1 MSDDKPLP
9 PAPVRRGWDRE
20 VMVGLF
26 VIAGFAATLIALFT
40 LTDAAMFRG
49 RYVVTT
55 VLQDAAGIRK
65 GDPVLMRGVNIGR
78 VQRFDIDKDKVAIRL
93 EVEGEYR
100 IPRDSRA
107 EIKSQGLLGSMVAEV
122 VPGQEA
128 DLLRGGETI
137 PGGLGPGMF
146 DKVNDLSASA
156 DKALGRVQA
165 LLSDTMVKN
174 IESSSTQLDSLLKE
188 WRALTGEQRGELKKL
203 TTNLREAS
211 EGLQKATAGPEL
223 ERSVKRLD
231 SITKQLDDVTA
242 SLGRSSKS
250 AEGLLARIDRGE
262 GSLGKLSKD
271 DALYVNTNEAML
283 SFTKAAQELAKLT
296 EDLRKQPRR
305 YLNLSLF

>member
-9 PAPVRRGWDRE
+9 PAPERRGRDRE

-26 VIAGFAATLIALFT
+26 VIAGMAATLIALFM
-40 LTDAAMFRG
+40 LTDASMFRG

-55 VLQDAAGIRK
+55 VLKDAAGIRK
-65 GDPVLMRGVNIGR
+65 GDPVVMRGVNIGR

-100 IPRDSRA
+100 IPRDSRV
-107 EIKSQGLLGSMVAEV
+107 ELKSQGLLGSMVADV
-122 VPGQEA
+122 VPGQA
-128 DLLRGGETI
+128 SDLLRGGETL
-137 PGGLGPGMF
+137 PGGQGPGMF

-165 LLSDTMVKN
+165 LLSDTTVKS
-174 IESSSTQLDSLLKE
+174 IESSTTEADALLKE
-188 WRALTGEQRGELKKL
+188 LRAVTAEQRGELKKL
-203 TTNLREAS
+203 TSNLRQAS
-211 EGLQKATAGPEL
+211 ETLQKATAGPEL
-223 ERSVKRLD
+223 EQTVKRMD

-242 SLGRSSKS
+242 SFGRSSKS
-250 AEGLLARIDRGE
+250 AEALLARIDRGE

-296 EDLRKQPRR
+296 EDLRKQPKR